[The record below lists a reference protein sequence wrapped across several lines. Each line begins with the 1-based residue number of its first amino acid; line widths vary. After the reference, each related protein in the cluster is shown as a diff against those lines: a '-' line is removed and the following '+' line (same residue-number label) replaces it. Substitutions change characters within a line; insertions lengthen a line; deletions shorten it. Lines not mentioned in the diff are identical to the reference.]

1 MPSALSFTLGERGI
15 MNEKEGAVPS
25 SAQSA
30 VLMRSEPLP
39 SEAVEAI
46 GPQFEK
52 QDPNDLNAL
61 MGSLATVGF
70 QGTSVAE
77 AVRIIERMVRTVT
90 YSQVAYMAFERR
102 PLVQP
107 S

>member
-1 MPSALSFTLGERGI
+1 

-52 QDPNDLNAL
+52 QDPNDLNARR
-61 MGSLATVGF
+61 GSWATVGF
-70 QGTSVAE
+70 QGTSGAE

-90 YSQVAYMAFERR
+90 YSQVAYMAFEQR